1 MSEATIPA
9 QAAARPKLSE
19 DLVAVGLGLGVFM
32 LGLLSLSGADA
43 LGWLVTTSVWTDPS
57 TALAPVSKAY
67 ASLGGAGALLVT
79 YVALTAVLSA
89 SAYLLGDDVRR
100 FALAF
105 TGVFAIAY
113 ASWFVGSWA
122 HIAAVTPADQA
133 KFGVSW
139 SLKLTNE
146 GGFIVA
152 LLAGLVIAN
161 IFPTFADRLRSAVR
175 PELYIRSR
183 LSSSAPISRSPWRAN
198 SRSRHR

>member
-19 DLVAVGLGLGVFM
+19 DLVAVGLGLGVFV

-79 YVALTAVLSA
+79 YVALTAVLST

-105 TGVFAIAY
+105 TGVFGSPMRAGSSALGRISPQSRRPIRPSS
-113 ASWFVGSWA
+113 ASPG
-122 HIAAVTPADQA
+122 
-133 KFGVSW
+133 
-139 SLKLTNE
+139 
-146 GGFIVA
+146 
-152 LLAGLVIAN
+152 
-161 IFPTFADRLRSAVR
+161 R
-175 PELYIRSR
+175 
-183 LSSSAPISRSPWRAN
+183 SSSRTKADSSSRFSRA
-198 SRSRHR
+198 S